1 MLACRTQCA
10 AFACLTRSNPAPPV
24 TSRLNGTQ
32 GRSGGPDRASWT
44 SSLRRSSRG
53 TSRSLE
59 CTLPALGPAGA
70 RSQTCS
76 WPRLRWV
83 TKRAAH
89 RIPFT
94 CMVLAHA
101 HFGTSSQNYV
111 GGARL
116 TLAVAGAGG
125 AAGVGLAQRAVGG
138 ERRRALV
145 RIARDLRARDRVGAS
160 AWAGAA
166 ACLHCACVAA
176 AVHDGAARQDS
187 AAGQEPALLGVGCQ
201 HAPPHPAAPAPL
213 PVPRALRTPQCVSRG
228 ATARCERY
236 RMCRSTAARFSFS

>member
-1 MLACRTQCA
+1 LLGKRRRACTCSCVHYRLACRTQCA

-32 GRSGGPDRASWT
+32 GRSGGPDRAGWT
-44 SSLRRSSRG
+44 SSLRCCSRG

-59 CTLPALGPAGA
+59 CTLPVRGPAGA

-76 WPRLRWV
+76 WPRPRWV
-83 TKRAAH
+83 TKRAAY

-94 CMVLAHA
+94 CMVHAHA
-101 HFGTSSQNYV
+101 HFSTSSQNYV

-116 TLAVAGAGG
+116 SLAVAGAGG

-160 AWAGAA
+160 VGRGC
-166 ACLHCACVAA
+166 CL
-176 AVHDGAARQDS
+176 
-187 AAGQEPALLGVGCQ
+187 PALRAWLLLCTT
-201 HAPPHPAAPAPL
+201 AL
-213 PVPRALRTPQCVSRG
+213 PVKTALPGRRQRCRARAASMRRRTQPLLH
-228 ATARCERY
+228 RCLSLVP
-236 RMCRSTAARFSFS
+236 CALHSA